1 MVGLAA
7 RYQMVSKVYIQ
18 VQCHYHNT
26 NILTCSL
33 DAPTYSTDIDT
44 VTDTSDD
51 AESACWIEPVDE
63 EIFSVQIKTIT
74 GSFSTKLKVSEF
86 DTVLDIKSS
95 IRGLYKA
102 PPTAQRLNFAGQ
114 MLEDERSLVSY
125 GIRDGAVIFLTLPLV
140 GAAEDEGCPDDVFL
154 PQQFQPRQQQVP
166 QQQQQLPLQPQYNQ
180 YQQFLLFQQ
189 YQMQLQRQLL
199 WNQRLQQQ
207 QPQTTQFNPIN
218 SYQSGV
224 VSSFPEQPLVLPPRK
239 RSSSAISHSSDQS
252 QPTAEDYQVKAAV
265 SKWIS
270 DKSCPSIYA
279 VCRDLSMNASSR
291 LRVERFVNS
300 DAELSIL
307 KGNEKRK
314 DALYVAAGL
323 MALERLVP
331 GAPPSGPR
339 QRRPASTQAT
349 TRRPSRPPTR
359 PAPPAAGPELD
370 GDDMYNYTKLKSVAD
385 ALDFSTVPRMTRTDD
400 TKEISIRKK
409 EKHPSTEVKALI
421 LLYTERVMRRS
432 NLAERKRKQVRNA
445 VAKVLMYDHGY
456 KAVAGITNLESTWGN
471 RLDNAFQTGTDT
483 NPLGNNIKGKVSYV
497 VKFTAEHGPGSIRQ
511 LFRSAQDTI
520 GNQANYTEIA
530 NCMNEKAS
538 ANGWGETKFK
548 ANNVRKWFLSQGG
561 KTKSPKEKPYL
572 TADQKVKRKEWC
584 EREKTRMADAGSNF
598 YACFLDEKWFYT
610 TSRRRRLKILPAGE
624 GEDPDEVRPFI
635 PTTRSRRFAEKVS
648 ICMCT
653 NRLKNTNIIHISLTS
668 RLPLITSRI
677 IHLGHV
683 PWSCR
688 QPQHGTR
695 LQWQDL
701 PQTSIQAAGLQ
712 GDEPQPELQ

>member
-1 MVGLAA
+1 
-7 RYQMVSKVYIQ
+7 MVSKVFIQ
-18 VQCHYHNT
+18 CAVLHNNKT
-26 NILTCSL
+26 PLTHISTT
-33 DAPTYSTDIDT
+33 DAPAPENDD
-44 VTDTSDD
+44 VPDTSGVCWM
-51 AESACWIEPVDE
+51 ESTE
-63 EIFSVQIKTIT
+63 EEKFSVQIKTIT

-86 DTVLDIKSS
+86 DTVLDIKSF
-95 IRGLYKA
+95 IWGLYKA
-102 PPTAQRLNFAGQ
+102 LPATQRMNYAGQ

-125 GIRDGAVIFLTLPLV
+125 GVRDGAVIHLTLPLV
-140 GAAEDEGCPDDVFL
+140 GAADYEGCPDDVSL
-154 PQQFQPRQQQVP
+154 PQQFQPQPQVP

-189 YQMQLQRQLL
+189 YQMQLQQQQLL
-199 WNQRLQQQ
+199 WNQQLQHLGLQ

-224 VSSFPEQPLVLPPRK
+224 VSSFPNQPLVLPPRK

-252 QPTAEDYQVKAAV
+252 QPTAEDYKVKAAV

-270 DKSCPSIYA
+270 DKSCPSMYA
-279 VCRDLSMNASSR
+279 VCRDLGMNTNSFRSKA
-291 LRVERFVNS
+291 ERFVNS

-307 KGNEKRK
+307 KDDEKRK
-314 DALYVAAGL
+314 DAVYAAAGL

-349 TRRPSRPPTR
+349 TRRPSRRPTP
-359 PAPPAAGPELD
+359 PAPPAPRAAEPELD
-370 GDDMYNYTKLKSVAD
+370 GDDMFNYTKLKSVAD
-385 ALDFSTVPRMTRTDD
+385 DLDFSIVPRMTRTDD
-400 TKEISIRKK
+400 TKEIPIRKK
-409 EKHPSTEVKALI
+409 EKHPSTEVKAQI
-421 LLYTERVMRRS
+421 LLCTERVMRRS
-432 NLAERKRKQVRNA
+432 NLAEKKRKQVRNT

-456 KAVAGITNLESTWGN
+456 KAVAGITNLESTWGR

-497 VKFTAEHGPGSIRQ
+497 VKFTAEHGSGSIRQ
-511 LFRSAQDTI
+511 LFRYAQDTI

-530 NCMNEKAS
+530 ICMNEKAR

-572 TADQKVKRKEWC
+572 TADQKLKRKEWC
-584 EREKTRMADAGSNF
+584 EREKARMAAAGNNF
-598 YACFLDEKWFYT
+598 LACFLDEKWCYT

-624 GEDPDEVRPFI
+624 GEDPNEVRPFI

-648 ICMCT
+648 ISVI
-653 NRLKNTNIIHISLTS
+653 RFGVPFWDESYLVSHI
-668 RLPLITSRI
+668 
-677 IHLGHV
+677 
-683 PWSCR
+683 
-688 QPQHGTR
+688 GTR
-695 LQWQDL
+695 NEQCL
-701 PQTSIQAAGLQ
+701 
-712 GDEPQPELQ
+712 